1 MEAKTTTDKLSE
13 LIAKESKKFAEK
25 DGVLKKTY
33 SKFSKIG
40 IDTKS
45 TYSFP
50 LKDTIGKTFQ
60 EQLQFSS
67 TEQSSTPNFGY
78 MNSGIEL

>member
-1 MEAKTTTDKLSE
+1 METKSTTERLTE
-13 LIAKESKKFAEK
+13 LLAKESKKFAEK
-25 DGVLKKTY
+25 EYSLKETY

-50 LKDTIGKTFQ
+50 LKDTIGKTFR
-60 EQLQFSS
+60 EQLQFVS
-67 TEQSSTPNFGY
+67 TEQKPIEYTGY
-78 MNSGIEL
+78 MQ

>member
-1 MEAKTTTDKLSE
+1 METKSTTERLTE
-13 LIAKESKKFAEK
+13 LLAKETKKFAEK
-25 DGVLKKTY
+25 ESSLKGTY

-50 LKDTIGKTFQ
+50 LKDTIGKTFR
-60 EQLQFSS
+60 EQLQFIS
-67 TEQSSTPNFGY
+67 TEQNPVANTGY
-78 MNSGIEL
+78 MQ

>member
-1 MEAKTTTDKLSE
+1 METKSTTERLTE
-13 LIAKESKKFAEK
+13 LLEKETKKFAEK
-25 DGVLKKTY
+25 DSSLKETY

-50 LKDTIGKTFQ
+50 MKDTIGKTFR
-60 EQLQFSS
+60 EQLQFIS
-67 TEQSSTPNFGY
+67 TEQNPSAHIGY
-78 MNSGIEL
+78 ML

>member
-1 MEAKTTTDKLSE
+1 MKEEITTTEKLIE
-13 LIAKESKKFAEK
+13 VLAREKQKFAKIGSLTE
-25 DGVLKKTY
+25 VY

-45 TYSFP
+45 TYSLP

-60 EQLQFSS
+60 EQIQFK
-67 TEQSSTPNFGY
+67 N
-78 MNSGIEL
+78 L

>member
-1 MEAKTTTDKLSE
+1 METKSTTERLAE
-13 LIAKESKKFAEK
+13 LLAKETKKFAKKE
-25 DGVLKKTY
+25 GSLKEIY

-50 LKDTIGKTFQ
+50 LKDTIGKTFR
-60 EQLQFSS
+60 EQLQFTS
-67 TEQSSTPNFGY
+67 TEQNPLANKGY
-78 MNSGIEL
+78 GQ

>member
-1 MEAKTTTDKLSE
+1 METISTTERLQE
-13 LIAKESKKFAEK
+13 LLAKETKVFSEK
-25 DGVLKKTY
+25 ESSLKEIY

-50 LKDTIGKTFQ
+50 LKDTIGKTFR
-60 EQLQFSS
+60 EQLQFIS
-67 TEQSSTPNFGY
+67 TEQNPLANTGY
-78 MNSGIEL
+78 MQ